1 MSLIKPE
8 ESRKLKQ
15 IKLSTKIEIVE
26 KKIPTGEE
34 IIKAQVEGVFEKLF
48 TEHEELFTF
57 DDSLIPDLSAF
68 SKEELV
74 HQLLQLQLR
83 DLALFYKDKQDL
95 ADQKL
100 SNDRDDRGSSD
111 SVFLK
116 HFAFF
121 VYEHSV
127 KKQVHFKPVFD

>member
-95 ADQKL
+95 ADQK
-100 SNDRDDRGSSD
+100 
-111 SVFLK
+111 
-116 HFAFF
+116 
-121 VYEHSV
+121 
-127 KKQVHFKPVFD
+127 

>member
-1 MSLIKPE
+1 MDVNSLTHVIHYSLPDDPEVFVHRSGRTGRAGKDGISMSLIKPE

-74 HQLLQLQLR
+74 HQLLQLTAKR
-83 DLALFYKDKQDL
+83 FSA
-95 ADQKL
+95 
-100 SNDRDDRGSSD
+100 
-111 SVFLK
+111 FL
-116 HFAFF
+116 
-121 VYEHSV
+121 
-127 KKQVHFKPVFD
+127 